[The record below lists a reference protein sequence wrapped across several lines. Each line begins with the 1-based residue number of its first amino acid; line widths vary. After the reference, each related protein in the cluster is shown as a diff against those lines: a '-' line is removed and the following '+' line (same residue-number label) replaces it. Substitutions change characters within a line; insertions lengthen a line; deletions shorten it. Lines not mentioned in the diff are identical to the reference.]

1 MTAATSTAD
10 WILAEGWREGLFMQC
25 IEEGAPTPTRSTS
38 TTGSPSTPLLLHC
51 SSLFLLPSSTPSA
64 SRKLQQKMEASLN
77 RCYELEI
84 LTLTM
89 TESLTILTLMTTMTA
104 SLTKRILMTTMT
116 A

>member
-1 MTAATSTAD
+1 M
-10 WILAEGWREGLFMQC
+10 
-25 IEEGAPTPTRSTS
+25 
-38 TTGSPSTPLLLHC
+38 
-51 SSLFLLPSSTPSA
+51 
-64 SRKLQQKMEASLN
+64 N

-89 TESLTILTLMTTMTA
+89 TESLTILTLMTTMTV